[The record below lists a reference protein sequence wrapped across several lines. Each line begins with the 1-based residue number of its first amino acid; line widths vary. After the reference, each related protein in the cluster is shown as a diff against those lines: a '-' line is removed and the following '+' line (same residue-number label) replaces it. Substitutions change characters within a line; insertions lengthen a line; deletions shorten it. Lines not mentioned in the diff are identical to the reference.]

1 MRTCLLIMLLCIY
14 SMSIAQIKTPQKSE
28 NSVIL
33 RGTDYAFS
41 ISIPQGWILDTLER
55 PVALA
60 CKAVLYTNDSTYA
73 LDGINIVTATKKIE
87 GKETL
92 KNLLSYFAKQDSE
105 FTPPVK
111 RVDAPH
117 IVTRDKKTAI
127 IKRRGGGNGYLSATA
142 YIDDRNVVT
151 VITLW
156 RNTEVEFNKS
166 IPAFNEVV
174 ESYSSIAIN

>member
-1 MRTCLLIMLLCIY
+1 MRTRLLLMLLCIC
-14 SMSIAQIKTPQKSE
+14 SMNIAQIKTPQKSD

-41 ISIPQGWILDTLER
+41 ISIPQGWILDTLQR
-55 PVALA
+55 AMTLA
-60 CKAVLYTNDSTYA
+60 SRAVLYTNDSTFT
-73 LDGINIVTATKKIE
+73 LDGIMIATATKKIE
-87 GKETL
+87 GEETL
-92 KNLLSYFAKQDSE
+92 KNLLTYFAKQDSA
-105 FTPPVK
+105 FKPPVK
-111 RVDAPH
+111 IVDSPS

-127 IKRRGGGNGYLSATA
+127 IKHRFDGNGHQSTTA
-142 YIDDRNVVT
+142 YIDDRNIVT
-151 VITLW
+151 LITLW